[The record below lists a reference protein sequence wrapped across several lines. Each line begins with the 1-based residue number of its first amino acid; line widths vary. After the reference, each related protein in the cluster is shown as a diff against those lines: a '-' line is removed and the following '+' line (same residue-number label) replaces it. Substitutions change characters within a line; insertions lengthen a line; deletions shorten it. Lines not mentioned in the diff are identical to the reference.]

1 MAKPPSWNEIRTSAA
16 AFAARWADETN
27 EKAEAQT
34 FWNEFLGIFGIDR
47 RRVAVFEKRAQRT
60 STAGGGFID
69 IFWPGTLIAEH
80 KSAGKSLEDAEQ
92 QAIDYLESID
102 VDDFPGLVI
111 TSDFATMRIR
121 DLGGD
126 NVPYTFPLTKLA
138 EEIDRLGHLAG
149 YKKREFSGG
158 DEELANVK
166 AAKLMGRLY
175 EELARN
181 GYEGHDA
188 SILLVRLLFLMF
200 GDDTGMWEKGLFAEF
215 VDARTAPDGSDL
227 GAQLAHLFQVLDKD
241 EKSRSA
247 AIDELLARFPYVN
260 GHLFSERI
268 DIPAFDRRMRDE
280 LVTATEFDWGKI
292 SPAVFGSLFQAIK
305 SKEARRELG
314 EHYTTESAIMKA
326 IGPLF
331 LDELEESFVQ
341 ARDNKNRLEALHYR
355 LASIRVLDPACGCG
369 NFLVVAY
376 RQLRRLE
383 LSVLK
388 RLRELSGER
397 QLYLDVD
404 SLSRVRIS
412 QFFGIEIEEWPAR
425 IAETAMFLVD
435 QQANQELALAFGR
448 APDRLPIKIA
458 PVIHMGNALR
468 VPWDSIMP
476 FGPDSFIVGNPPF
489 MGRTTRS
496 KEATEDLKMCFENA
510 SGSGNIDYVCAWFAK
525 AAEVMEGRTTRTAF
539 VATNSITMGEQ
550 PSVLWGKL
558 RKHGCHIDFAHQ
570 TFAWSSE
577 APVAAAVHVVVVGF
591 STTTTTKRTLFSYPD
606 VAGLPSASTAREI
619 NPYLVDGPWVVVVS
633 RSKPVSPGAP
643 RMRFGSMPHDGGHLL
658 LSQEDADEVRA
669 NDPIAARYLRKL
681 IGSDELINDT
691 SRFCLWLVDAP
702 PDVFRQSPVVRDRCE
717 KVTEVRLKSPDPAAV
732 KAATTPGLFKA
743 RRQPTS
749 TYIAVPGV
757 SSEKRTYVPMAR
769 FNAEVIASNAVL
781 TIEDDSLYSF
791 GMVQSKTFM
800 TWMAAVS
807 GRLESRF
814 RISAEITYNNFPWPD
829 EPAKKTQIE
838 TAAQAVIDARN
849 NHPGSSLAD
858 LYDPLAMPR
867 DLVEAHQKLD
877 REVLAA
883 YGLKADATE
892 SEILANLFTRYSS
905 LTENLFTEPKP
916 KRSRKAKQ
924 APALGVKSV

>member
-1 MAKPPSWNEIRTSAA
+1 MAKPPSWNEIRASAA
-16 AFAARWADETN
+16 DFAARWADETD

-34 FWNEFLGIFGIDR
+34 FWNEFLAIFGIDR
-47 RRVAVFEKRAQRT
+47 RRVAVFEKRAKRT

-80 KSAGKSLEDAEQ
+80 KSAGRSLEDAEQ
-92 QAIDYLESID
+92 QAIDYLDSID

-111 TSDFATMRIR
+111 TSDFATMRVR

-126 NVPYTFPLTKLA
+126 NAPYTFPLTKLP

-158 DEELANVK
+158 DEEAANIQ

-175 EELARN
+175 EELSRN

-215 VDARTAPDGSDL
+215 IDARTAPDGSDL
-227 GAQLAHLFQVLDKD
+227 GAQLAHLFQVLDK
-241 EKSRSA
+241 EETARPA

-260 GHLFSERI
+260 GHLFAERI

-280 LVTATEFDWGKI
+280 LVKATEFDWSKI

-331 LDELEESFVQ
+331 LDELEDAFVL
-341 ARDNKNRLEALHYR
+341 AKDNRNRLEALHER
-355 LASIRVLDPACGCG
+355 LSGIRVLDPACGCG
-369 NFLVVAY
+369 NFLVIAY

-383 LSVLK
+383 LKVLT

-397 QLYLDVD
+397 QLVLDVD

-435 QQANQELALAFGR
+435 QQSNQELARAFGR

-489 MGRTTRS
+489 GGTWLLNDEQ
-496 KEATEDLKMCFENA
+496 KEDLNHVWDGVRGGGNMDFVSCWHAIAARHIET
-510 SGSGNIDYVCAWFAK
+510 SGVK
-525 AAEVMEGRTTRTAF
+525 VAF
-539 VATNSITMGEQ
+539 VSTNSITQGQQAPVLGAEFAKR
-550 PSVLWGKL
+550 SVE
-558 RKHGCHIDFAHQ
+558 IDFAHQ

-577 APVAAAVHVVVVGF
+577 APGQAAVHCVIIGF
-591 STTTTTKRTLFSYPD
+591 SRRGTSKKKTLFRYPNIKGEPLAGPASNINIYLQDGPD
-606 VAGLPSASTAREI
+606 VFVVNRRAPLQ
-619 NPYLVDGPWVVVVS
+619 DGIQLMDYG
-633 RSKPVSPGAP
+633 SKPT
-643 RMRFGSMPHDGGHLL
+643 DGGHL
-658 LSQEDADEVRA
+658 SDVSPTEAEQIRASDAV
-669 NDPIAARYLRKL
+669 AAKYLRRL
-681 IGSDELINDT
+681 IGAQELINGLE
-691 SRFCLWLVDAP
+691 RWCIWLVDAQP
-702 PDVFRQSPVVRDRCE
+702 GDIRSSPELVRR
-717 KVTEVRLKSPDPAAV
+717 VGEVRAMRLASTKKMTVDD
-732 KAATTPGLFKA
+732 AATPHLFQEN
-743 RRQPTS
+743 RQPRTA
-749 TYIAVPGV
+749 YLAVPRV
-757 SSEKRTYVPMAR
+757 SSESRRYVPMALM
-769 FNAEVIASNAVL
+769 EPDVIANDALL
-781 TIEDDSLYSF
+781 TVTDATVY
-791 GMVQSKTFM
+791 TFAILHSSVFM
-800 TWMAAVS
+800 AWNAAVS
-807 GRLESRF
+807 GRLKSDY

-829 EPAKKTQIE
+829 DPANKTQIE
-838 TAAQAVIDARN
+838 AAAQAVLDARD
-849 NHPGSSLAD
+849 NHPGASLAD

-867 DLVEAHQKLD
+867 DLVDAHQRLD

-883 YGLKADATE
+883 YGLKPGATE
-892 SEILANLFTRYSS
+892 SEILANLFTRYSE
-905 LTENLFTEPKP
+905 LTADLFTEEKP
-916 KRSRKAKQ
+916 TKPRKKKA
-924 APALGVKSV
+924 

>member
-1 MAKPPSWNEIRTSAA
+1 VAKPPSWNEIRTSAA
-16 AFAARWADETN
+16 EFAARWADETN

-111 TSDFATMRIR
+111 TSDFATLRVR

-126 NVPYTFPLTKLA
+126 NQPYTFPLTKLP

-158 DEELANVK
+158 DEEAANVK

-175 EELARN
+175 EELSRN

-227 GAQLAHLFQVLDKD
+227 GAQLAHLFQVLDK
-241 EKSRSA
+241 EETSRPA

-280 LVTATEFDWGKI
+280 LVAATEFDWGKI

-326 IGPLF
+326 LGPLF
-331 LDELEESFVQ
+331 LDELENAFIQVK
-341 ARDNKNRLEALHYR
+341 DNKNRLEALHDR
-355 LASIRVLDPACGCG
+355 LAGIQVLDPACGCG

-376 RQLRRLE
+376 RQLRRFE
-383 LSVLK
+383 LKVLT

-397 QLYLDVD
+397 QLVLDVD
-404 SLSRVRIS
+404 ALSRVRIS

-425 IAETAMFLVD
+425 IAETAMFLLD

-468 VPWDSIMP
+468 VPWNSIMQ
-476 FGPDSFIVGNPPF
+476 FGPDSFVVGNPPF
-489 MGRTTRS
+489 GGTWLLNDAQ
-496 KEATEDLKMCFENA
+496 KDDLNQVWD
-510 SGSGNIDYVCAWFAK
+510 GVRGGGNMDYVSCWHAI
-525 AAEVMEGRTTRTAF
+525 AARHIETSGVKVAF
-539 VATNSITMGEQ
+539 VSTNSITQGQ
-550 PSVLWGKL
+550 QAPVLGAEFA
-558 RKHGCHIDFAHQ
+558 KHGVEIDFAHQ
-570 TFAWSSE
+570 TFSWSSE
-577 APVAAAVHVVVVGF
+577 APGQAAVHCVIVGF
-591 STTTTTKRTLFSYPD
+591 SRRGAGKKKTLFRYPNIKGEPLAGSATNINIYLDDAPD
-606 VAGLPSASTAREI
+606 VFVTNRSAPLQVGTQLMLKGSQPTDNGYLSDISTKEAEEI
-619 NPYLVDGPWVVVVS
+619 
-633 RSKPVSPGAP
+633 R
-643 RMRFGSMPHDGGHLL
+643 
-658 LSQEDADEVRA
+658 LSDAV
-669 NDPIAARYLRKL
+669 AAKYLRKL
-681 IGSDELINDT
+681 IGAQELINGEE
-691 SRFCLWLVDAP
+691 RWCLWLVDAEP
-702 PDVFRQSPVVRDRCE
+702 GDIRSSPELMRRVG
-717 KVTEVRLKSPDPAAV
+717 EVRAMRMASKKQTTKDD
-732 KAATTPGLFKA
+732 AATPHLFQEN
-743 RRQPTS
+743 RQPQTP
-749 TYIAVPGV
+749 YLAVPCH
-757 SSEKRTYVPMAR
+757 SSETRRYVPMALTPPD
-769 FNAEVIASNAVL
+769 VIATNALL
-781 TIEDDSLYSF
+781 TVTNASVYSF
-791 GMVQSKTFM
+791 GILQSSVFM
-800 TWMAAVS
+800 AWNAAVS

-829 EPAKKTQIE
+829 EPANKTQIE

-849 NHPGSSLAD
+849 NHPDASLAD
-858 LYDPLAMPR
+858 LYDLLAMPR
-867 DLVEAHQKLD
+867 NLVEAHQKLD

-883 YGLKADATE
+883 YGLKASSTE
-892 SEILANLFTRYSS
+892 SEILANLFTRYSALTADL
-905 LTENLFTEPKP
+905 LTEEKP
-916 KRSRKAKQ
+916 KKSRKKKFAH
-924 APALGVKSV
+924 